1 MLNSLTGTLFRS
13 LRRLCILL
21 WLVPLVFLFPA
32 FARAQQPS
40 TAPQA
45 ATSLPAAEQPRDL
58 STGTGIISG
67 TVVDATGAAVAEA
80 RVELTGSDRPAQ
92 ETVADATGQFFFANV
107 APGPFQLA
115 VTAQGFATETASG
128 VLHGGESFTVPQ
140 ITMPLA
146 TVVTEVHVSPAEEAK
161 VELHA
166 EEQQRVLRVIPNF
179 YVTYVP
185 DAAPLAPRQK
195 FQLAWK
201 ATIDPITVAVVG
213 ATAGFEQ
220 ATNYYSGYGQGAQ
233 GYGKRFGATYAN
245 FLTSTFIGDAVL
257 PSLLKQDPRYFYR
270 GTGSK
275 RSRLLYALGY
285 TFFCKGDNGRYE
297 PNYSELGGIFIS
309 SGIGNAYYPSTDR
322 GVGRT
327 FQGALIGMAGSSA
340 ANVLEEFIASKF
352 TSRAPQNVPSTAGD

>member
-1 MLNSLTGTLFRS
+1 MPNSLTGTLFRPL
-13 LRRLCILL
+13 LRSGILL
-21 WLVPLVFLFPA
+21 WLTTLAFSFPVF
-32 FARAQQPS
+32 AQVRQPS
-40 TAPQA
+40 TVPQA
-45 ATSLPAAEQPRDL
+45 TASSPAAQRAGAQ
-58 STGTGIISG
+58 SAGTGIIMG
-67 TVVDATGAAVAEA
+67 AVVDKTGAAVAGA
-80 RVELTGSDRPAQ
+80 RIELTGGARPAQ

-107 APGPFQLA
+107 APGSFQLA
-115 VTAQGFATETASG
+115 VTAQGFAAQTASG
-128 VLHGGESFTVPQ
+128 ALHAGESFTAPP

-166 EEQQRVLRVIPNF
+166 EEQQRVLGVVPNF

-201 ATIDPITVAVVG
+201 ATIDPVTVVVVG

-220 ATNYYSGYGQGAQ
+220 GTNYYGGYGQGAQ

-245 FLTSTFIGDAVL
+245 FLTSTFIGDAIL

-275 RSRLLYALGY
+275 RSRLLYAIGY
-285 TFFCKGDNGRYE
+285 TFFCKGDNGRYQ

-327 FQGALIGMAGSSA
+327 FEGSLIGIAGSSA

-352 TSRAPQNVPSTAGD
+352 TSRAPQNVPSTSGQ

>member
-1 MLNSLTGTLFRS
+1 
-13 LRRLCILL
+13 LL
-21 WLVPLVFLFPA
+21 WLATLAFSVPVFA
-32 FARAQQPS
+32 QVQQPS
-40 TAPQA
+40 TVPQA
-45 ATSLPAAEQPRDL
+45 TTLSPAAEQPGPQ

-67 TVVDATGAAVAEA
+67 TVVDATGAAVAGA
-80 RVELTGSDRPAQ
+80 RIELTGGNPPAQ
-92 ETVADATGQFFFANV
+92 ETVADATGQFFFANI
-107 APGPFQLA
+107 APGPFKLA
-115 VTAQGFATETASG
+115 ITAQGFAAQTASG
-128 VLHGGESFTVPQ
+128 ILHGGESFTVPP
-140 ITMPLA
+140 IAMALA

-166 EEQQRVLRVIPNF
+166 EEQQRVLGVVPNF
-179 YVTYVP
+179 YVSYVP
-185 DAAPLAPRQK
+185 EAAPLAPRQK

-201 ATIDPITVAVVG
+201 ATIDPVTIVVVG

-245 FLTSTFIGDAVL
+245 VLTSTFIGDAIL

-270 GTGSK
+270 GTGSR

-285 TFFCKGDNGRYE
+285 TFFCKGDNGRYQ

-309 SGIGNAYYPSTDR
+309 GGIGNIYYPSTDR

-327 FQGALIGMAGSSA
+327 FEGSLIGVAGSSA
-340 ANVLEEFIASKF
+340 ANVLEEFIVSKF
-352 TSRAPQNVPSTAGD
+352 TSRAPQNVPSTSTD

>member
-1 MLNSLTGTLFRS
+1 MPNSLTGTLFRP
-13 LRRLCILL
+13 LRRSGILL
-21 WLVPLVFLFPA
+21 WLTLAFSFPVF
-32 FARAQQPS
+32 AQVRQPS
-40 TAPQA
+40 TVPQA
-45 ATSLPAAEQPRDL
+45 TASSPAAQRAG
-58 STGTGIISG
+58 SQSAGTGIIMG
-67 TVVDATGAAVAEA
+67 AVVDKTGAAVAGA
-80 RVELTGSDRPAQ
+80 RIELTRGDRPAQ

-107 APGPFQLA
+107 APGPFRLA
-115 VTAQGFATETASG
+115 VTAQGFAAQTASG
-128 VLHGGESFTVPQ
+128 VLHAGESFTAPP
-140 ITMPLA
+140 IAMRLA

-166 EEQQRVLRVIPNF
+166 EEQQRVLGVVPNF

-201 ATIDPITVAVVG
+201 ATIDPVTIAVVG

-245 FLTSTFIGDAVL
+245 VLTSTFIGDAVL

-270 GTGSK
+270 GKGSK

-327 FQGALIGMAGSSA
+327 FQGALIGIAGSSA
-340 ANVLEEFIASKF
+340 ANVLEEFIVSKF
-352 TSRAPQNVPSTAGD
+352 TSRAPQNVPSSSGS

>member
-1 MLNSLTGTLFRS
+1 LFW
-13 LRRLCILL
+13 LGILAFS
-21 WLVPLVFLFPA
+21 VPA
-32 FARAQQPS
+32 FAQAQQPP
-40 TAPQA
+40 TAQQA
-45 ATSLPAAEQPRDL
+45 TASSPAAEQPGSP
-58 STGTGIISG
+58 STATGILMG
-67 TVVDATGAAVAEA
+67 TVVDATGAAVPGA
-80 RVELTGSDRPAQ
+80 RIELTGGDRPAQ

-107 APGPFQLA
+107 APGPFDLT
-115 VTAQGFATETASG
+115 VTAQGFAAQKASG
-128 VLHGGESFTVPQ
+128 VLRASESFTVPQ

-166 EEQQRVLRVIPNF
+166 EEQQRVLGVVPNF

-201 ATIDPITVAVVG
+201 AMIDPVTVVVVG

-220 ATNYYSGYGQGAQ
+220 GTNYYSGYGQGAQ

-245 FLTSTFIGDAVL
+245 FLTSTFIGDAIL

-270 GTGSK
+270 GRGSK

-309 SGIGNAYYPSTDR
+309 SGIGNAYYPPSDR
-322 GVGRT
+322 GAGRT
-327 FQGALIGMAGSSA
+327 FQGALIGIAGSSA
-340 ANVLEEFIASKF
+340 ANVLEEFIVSRF
-352 TSRAPQNVPSTAGD
+352 TSRPPQNVPSTSGD

>member
-1 MLNSLTGTLFRS
+1 MPNCVTGTLFGS
-13 LRRLCILL
+13 LRRSGTLFWLGILA
-21 WLVPLVFLFPA
+21 FSIPA
-32 FARAQQPS
+32 FAQVQQTS

-45 ATSLPAAEQPRDL
+45 TASSPAAEGAGSQ
-58 STGTGIISG
+58 STGTGIIMG
-67 TVVDATGAAVAEA
+67 TVVDKTGAAVVGA
-80 RVELTGSDRPAQ
+80 RVELTGGNRPAQ
-92 ETVADATGQFFFANV
+92 ETVTDATGQFFFANV

-115 VTAQGFATETASG
+115 GTAQGFAAQTASG
-128 VLHGGESFTVPQ
+128 VLHGGESLTVPQ
-140 ITMPLA
+140 IAMPLA

-166 EEQQRVLRVIPNF
+166 EEQQRVLGVVPNF

-201 ATIDPITVAVVG
+201 AMIDPVTVVVVG
-213 ATAGFEQ
+213 ATAGYEQ
-220 ATNYYSGYGQGAQ
+220 ATNYYKGYGQGAQ

-245 FLTSTFIGDAVL
+245 FLTSTFIGDAIL

-275 RSRLLYALGY
+275 RSRFLYALGN
-285 TFFCKGDNGRYE
+285 TFFCKGDNGRYQ
-297 PNYSELGGIFIS
+297 PNYSTLGGIFIS

-327 FQGALIGMAGSSA
+327 FQGALIGIAGSSA
-340 ANVLEEFIASKF
+340 ANVLEEFIVSRF
-352 TSRAPQNVPSTAGD
+352 TSRAPQNVPSTSGD

>member
-1 MLNSLTGTLFRS
+1 MPNFVTGTLFGS
-13 LRRLCILL
+13 LRRSGTLFWLGILA
-21 WLVPLVFLFPA
+21 FSIPA
-32 FARAQQPS
+32 FARVQQPS
-40 TAPQA
+40 AAPQA
-45 ATSLPAAEQPRDL
+45 TASSPAAERTGSQ
-58 STGTGIISG
+58 STGTGIIMG
-67 TVVDATGAAVAEA
+67 AVVDATGAAVAGA
-80 RVELTGSDRPAQ
+80 RIELTGGNRPAQ
-92 ETVADATGQFFFANV
+92 KTVADATGQFFFANV

-115 VTAQGFATETASG
+115 VTAQGFAAQTASG
-128 VLHGGESFTVPQ
+128 VLHAGESLTVPQ
-140 ITMPLA
+140 IAMPLA

-166 EEQQRVLRVIPNF
+166 EEQQRVLGVVPNF

-201 ATIDPITVAVVG
+201 ATIDPVTVVVVG

-220 ATNYYSGYGQGAQ
+220 ATNYYKGYGQGAQ

-245 FLTSTFIGDAVL
+245 FLTSTFIGDAIL

-275 RSRLLYALGY
+275 RSRLLYALGN
-285 TFFCKGDNGRYE
+285 TFFCKGDNGRYQ
-297 PNYSELGGIFIS
+297 PNYSTLGGIFIS

-327 FQGALIGMAGSSA
+327 FQGALIGIAGSSA
-340 ANVLEEFIASKF
+340 ANVLEEFIVSRF
-352 TSRAPQNVPSTAGD
+352 TSRPPQNVPSTSGD